1 MMTNGTQKVWTDS
14 EFGTQK
20 KSSDDPNQFIDPN
33 TGDPI
38 TTIVV
43 PEPLLSDPSSEGCMK
58 ALEPC

>member
-14 EFGTQK
+14 ESGTQK
-20 KSSDDPNQFIDPN
+20 KSSDDHNQFIDPK

-43 PEPLLSDPSSEGCMK
+43 PEPLLSDPPSEECMK

>member
-20 KSSDDPNQFIDPN
+20 KSSDDPNQFIDPK

-43 PEPLLSDPSSEGCMK
+43 RAPTVRFFKRRVYEST
-58 ALEPC
+58 